1 MLKNS
6 LVSKTYTSVNQI
18 EISDEVYKQNLL
30 KKRD

>member
-6 LVSKTYTSVNQI
+6 LVSKTYTSVKQI
-18 EISDEVYKQNLL
+18 EINDDLYKQNLL